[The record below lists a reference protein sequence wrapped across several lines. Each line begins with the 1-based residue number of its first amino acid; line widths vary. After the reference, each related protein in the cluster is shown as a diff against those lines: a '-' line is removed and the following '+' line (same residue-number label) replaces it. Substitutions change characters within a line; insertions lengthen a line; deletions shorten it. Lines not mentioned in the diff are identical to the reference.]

1 MPVLAVLAII
11 IDHPRI
17 KLRYGYVENL
27 VGSCDYCH
35 SRFKYDFTF
44 GSPGRYT
51 GRTLSLELPNLYQT
65 GRNHVGESLLG
76 YCALLAPYFRTCIQ
90 HKTP

>member
-35 SRFKYDFTF
+35 SRFKYDITF

-76 YCALLAPYFRTCIQ
+76 
-90 HKTP
+90 

>member
-1 MPVLAVLAII
+1 MPVLAVLAVI

-51 GRTLSLELPNLYQT
+51 GRTLSL
-65 GRNHVGESLLG
+65 
-76 YCALLAPYFRTCIQ
+76 
-90 HKTP
+90 